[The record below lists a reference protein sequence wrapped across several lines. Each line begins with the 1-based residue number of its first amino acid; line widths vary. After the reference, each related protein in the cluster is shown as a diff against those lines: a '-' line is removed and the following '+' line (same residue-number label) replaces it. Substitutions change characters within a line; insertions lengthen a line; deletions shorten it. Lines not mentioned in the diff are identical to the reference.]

1 MKKVVAKNELELE
14 KYRQSLFS
22 SKKRYRRE
30 QAKLPFEKKIEI
42 VMKLNRFAREWRQAQ
57 GQLSTANQHTHE
69 AYRLKGNLHRVAL
82 ENR

>member
-1 MKKVVAKNELELE
+1 MKKVVARNELEFE

-42 VMKLNRFAREWRQAQ
+42 VMKLNSFASEWRQTR
-57 GQLSTANQHTHE
+57 GQLTTAKQYRNKRYST
-69 AYRLKGNLHRVAL
+69 
-82 ENR
+82 